1 MMGKLIT
8 QLVIR
13 IALAVIGIVGIILT
27 VASSSFMGDTV
38 AFRFFTVQSNITIIV
53 IELIYAFDALLQ
65 IFGKKSISNRILLM
79 IKYIFTVAIT
89 ITFLVFV
96 FMLAP
101 TLSVDYLLSYNNFS
115 LHFIVPILAL
125 VDFFIFNSD
134 IKLNKSNCLWGVAMP
149 VYYVIYFLI
158 GVPMERTY
166 INGDL
171 APYFFLNYKQ
181 ITWFSFTDKGP
192 GVFYWI
198 LILTAGIIGLCYLF
212 LLFMWLR
219 QKKNKKV

>member
-1 MMGKLIT
+1 MGKLIT
-8 QLVIR
+8 QLFIR
-13 IALAVIGIVGIILT
+13 IALAVVGIVGIILT

-38 AFRFFTVQSNITIIV
+38 AFRFFTVQSNITIII

-65 IFGKKSISNRILLM
+65 LFGKKSISNHVLLM

-171 APYFFLNYKQ
+171 APYFFLNYEQ